1 MANYE
6 HGICKPQTLLCSL
19 TVVIAQGPL
28 ETWAEGQEYTLK
40 SAGGTVD

>member
-6 HGICKPQTLLCSL
+6 HSICKPETLLCSL

-28 ETWAEGQEYTLK
+28 ETWAEGQEYTLQ
-40 SAGGTVD
+40 SAGGTVE